1 MKRTLTLMLTMAAL
15 CCAFTACGNSDK
27 MDSDSDS
34 ATEATEKVT
43 EETSVSETE
52 KPSVYQS
59 EPLLCVKPALP
70 VWLVGLVHH
79 DDFSSIKNAHT
90 QTVVSP
96 ACELGVFCYLV
107 LFTPRKPCC

>member
-52 KPSVYQS
+52 KPSDTDSGNIITKAGEIVDD
-59 EPLLCVKPALP
+59 
-70 VWLVGLVHH
+70 LVSTGEDIV
-79 DDFSSIKNAHT
+79 DDAGSA
-90 QTVVSP
+90 V
-96 ACELGVFCYLV
+96 
-107 LFTPRKPCC
+107 